1 MPPPLELEG
10 FALRALSLYVRMI
23 FAIREYLRGRVANK
37 PEVLKPQDIAV
48 ALRLAVEPEASY
60 ATLGADLSMSP
71 STAHESVG
79 RLQLAGL
86 LRPESRQVNRY
97 SLLEYLEHGLR
108 YTFPAKAG
116 SRARGVPTAYSSPA
130 MANEIVAD
138 DVIVWPDPRGSV
150 TGQSIP
156 PLLERAAEL
165 PAKCPPVY
173 ELLTLVDAIRVGRVR
188 ERAMAVEKIK
198 ERLAAAV

>member
-1 MPPPLELEG
+1 L
-10 FALRALSLYVRMI
+10 FYNVLRDSRITYEVT
-23 FAIREYLRGRVANK
+23 VAKK

-60 ATLGADLSMSP
+60 ATLGSDLSMSP
-71 STAHESVG
+71 STAHESVE
-79 RLQLAGL
+79 RLELAGL
-86 LRPESRQVNRY
+86 LRPDSRHVNRH
-97 SLLEYLEHGLR
+97 SLLEFLEHGLR
-108 YTFPAKAG
+108 YTFPAKPG
-116 SRARGVPTAYSSPA
+116 PMARGIPTAYSSPA
-130 MANEIVAD
+130 LANEIVAD
-138 DVIVWPDPRGSV
+138 DVIVWPDHRGSV
-150 TGQSIP
+150 MGQSIP

-165 PAKCPPVY
+165 PAKCPRVY